1 MHFVMRNAR
10 KLMVA
15 ATLAAGVL
23 VAAPVARANIIAP
36 GATVSPDIFGA
47 LSGTLLASNA
57 NVPFASTGGA
67 GDFTGTYT
75 AWAVRGG
82 VTAVCPA
89 GSCIEFVYQ
98 VTYTGGANPIELI
111 SLFNFDAF
119 ATDVGTTTAFTT
131 QGPTLSGG
139 TAVPTDVA
147 RSGSG
152 QVVAFEFAVSGATSL
167 LGAGTK
173 SDVLVVETNAP
184 SFAPGTISFINAG
197 VSGPNPAFQP
207 AVPEPAALAI
217 FGTALVGL
225 GLLRRRWRKNV

>member
-1 MHFVMRNAR
+1 MRNHQ

-15 ATLAAGVL
+15 AALAAGVL
-23 VAAPVARANIIAP
+23 AAAPEARANIIAP
-36 GATVSPDIFGA
+36 GGTVAPDSFGA
-47 LSGTLLASNA
+47 LTGTLLASNA
-57 NVPFASTGGA
+57 NVSFTSSSGA

-89 GSCIEFVYQ
+89 GGCIEFVYQ
-98 VTYTGGANPIELI
+98 ATYTGGTNPIEHI
-111 SLFNFDAF
+111 SLSNFAGF
-119 ATDVGTTTAFTT
+119 LTDVGIATSFTT

-139 TAVPTDVA
+139 TAVPTDVT

-152 QVVAFEFAVSGATSL
+152 QVVAFDFPVSGATSL

-173 SDVLVVETNAP
+173 SDVLVVETNALT
-184 SFAPGTISFINAG
+184 FAPGTISFINTA

-207 AVPEPAALAI
+207 AVPEPASLAI
-217 FGTALVGL
+217 FGTALAGL
-225 GLLRRRWRKNV
+225 GLIRRRRKSV